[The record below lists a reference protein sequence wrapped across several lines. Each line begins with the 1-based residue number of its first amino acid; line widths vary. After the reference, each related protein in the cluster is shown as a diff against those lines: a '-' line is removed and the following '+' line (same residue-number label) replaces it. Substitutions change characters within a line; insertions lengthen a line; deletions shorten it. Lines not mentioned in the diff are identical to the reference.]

1 MKTDIIDIDNQGV
14 GFQDALEHTA
24 KAARF
29 RALNERDS
37 LRLRLLTEEML
48 GMLKEITGEA
58 EAKFWVESNGKRFE
72 LHLLAQ
78 PIVTGRM
85 REELLSVSSTGKNA
99 AAAGV
104 MGKLRDIFE
113 RAFDATEVKDPSSYF
128 TEGLLLTS
136 SSDGLDP
143 LTYSATASMVAW
155 SMKKYKTSVAAEKE
169 ASAEA
174 MQEWDELEKSIIA
187 NLADEVSI
195 SIRGREVEMVVYKDF
210 GEE

>member
-14 GFQDALEHTA
+14 GFQNALEHTA

-29 RALNERDS
+29 RELNDRDS

-48 GMLKEITGEA
+48 GMLKEITGQT
-58 EAKFWVESNGKRFE
+58 EAKFWVESKGKQFE
-72 LHLLAQ
+72 LHLQARS
-78 PIVTGRM
+78 IITGQM
-85 REELLSVSSTGKNA
+85 REELMSVSSTGKNA
-99 AAAGV
+99 AAEGV

-113 RAFDATEVKDPSSYF
+113 RAFDATEVKDPASYYMQ
-128 TEGLLLTS
+128 GLLLTAGS
-136 SSDGLDP
+136 EGIDP
-143 LTYSATASMVAW
+143 MTYSATASMVAW
-155 SMKKYKTSVAAEKE
+155 SMQKYKTSVAAEKE
-169 ASAEA
+169 CSTEA

>member
-1 MKTDIIDIDNQGV
+1 MKSGIIDVDNQGV
-14 GFQDALEHTA
+14 GFQNALEHTA

-29 RALNERDS
+29 RELNDRDS

-48 GMLKEITGEA
+48 GMLKEITGQT
-58 EAKFWVESNGKRFE
+58 EAKFWVESKGKQFE
-72 LHLLAQ
+72 LHLQAR
-78 PIVTGRM
+78 PIITGLM

-99 AAAGV
+99 AAEGV

-113 RAFDATEVKDPSSYF
+113 RAFDATEGKDPSSCYMQ
-128 TEGLLLTS
+128 GLLLTS
-136 SSDGLDP
+136 ASEGIDP
-143 LTYSATASMVAW
+143 MTYSANASMVAW
-155 SMKKYKTSVAAEKE
+155 SMQKYKATVAAEKE
-169 ASAEA
+169 TDAEA
-174 MQEWDELEKSIIA
+174 MQEWDELEKSIVA